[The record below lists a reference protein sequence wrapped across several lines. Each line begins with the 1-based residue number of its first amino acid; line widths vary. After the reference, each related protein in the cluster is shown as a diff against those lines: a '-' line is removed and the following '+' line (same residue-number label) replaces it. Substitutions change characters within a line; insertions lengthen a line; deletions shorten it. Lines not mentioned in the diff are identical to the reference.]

1 VVQQEGRSPTT
12 GGLLNRKRVNEGEE
26 NLAACRPYLVRT
38 NVGTADQPLAKN
50 TALLPHYSKFNGV

>member
-1 VVQQEGRSPTT
+1 MVQQEGRSPTT

-38 NVGTADQPLAKN
+38 ADQPLAKN
-50 TALLPHYSKFNGV
+50 TALLPRYSKFR